1 MPGRH
6 ALTVDVEDWF
16 HAENLRRFAPR
27 ERWSELESRIA
38 ANVDRLLELF
48 LRTDVKATF
57 FVLGRAVEHHPS
69 VVQRIVAGNHELACH
84 GWSHELVYRQTPEEF
99 REETRRSKAMLED
112 MGGVAVR
119 GYRASTFSVTEDSL
133 WALDILAEEGFLYDS
148 SIAPLRHD
156 RYGIP
161 DEHRDPHVR
170 ELPCGRSMIEF
181 PVSMMRVMGLTF
193 PLGGG
198 FFRLF
203 PLSSASRALHRYE
216 QRGSPAMIY
225 VHPWELDPDQ
235 PRATGLKFTHRVR
248 HYARL
253 KTTES
258 KLERLLTRHS
268 WCPMEQTLKD
278 LLQASAAP
286 RP

>member
-1 MPGRH
+1 MAGRH

-48 LRTDVKATF
+48 ERSGVKATF
-57 FVLGRAVEHHPS
+57 FVLGCAVEHHPS
-69 VVQRIVAGNHELACH
+69 VVERIVEGGHELACH

-99 REETRRSKAMLED
+99 REETRRAKGMLQD
-112 MGGVAVR
+112 VGGVAVT
-119 GYRASTFSVTEDSL
+119 GYRASNFSITEKSL

-148 SIAPLRHD
+148 SIAPLQQD

-161 DEHRDPHVR
+161 HEKREPHMRDLKDGQRIV
-170 ELPCGRSMIEF
+170 EF
-181 PVSMMRVMGLTF
+181 PVSIMRVMGRTF

-203 PLSSASRALHRYE
+203 PLSWTSRALNRYD
-216 QRGSPAMIY
+216 QRGSSAMIY
-225 VHPWELDPDQ
+225 VHPWEIDPGQ
-235 PRATGLKFTHRVR
+235 PRATGLKLTHRMR
-248 HYARL
+248 HYVRL
-253 KTTES
+253 KAMEP
-258 KLERLLTRHS
+258 KLERLLAGHA
-268 WCPMEQTLKD
+268 WCTMEQALED
-278 LLQASAAP
+278 LSQASAAANS
-286 RP
+286 